1 MTGFADRLDVRG
13 IEVVDLSQWKDEV
26 FNYGDKENKRDTH
39 LWKKNPAVPFCP
51 DKVGLPLRPFRAL
64 ARGAVKK
71 ATNSQKSVVQKRGQ
85 SGPTLVVVGQAG
97 HTLVEFK
104 DYMVEL

>member
-1 MTGFADRLDVRG
+1 M
-13 IEVVDLSQWKDEV
+13 EEK
-26 FNYGDKENKRDTH
+26 
-39 LWKKNPAVPFCP
+39 PAVPFCS
-51 DKVGLPLRPFRAL
+51 DKVGLLLRPFRAL

-85 SGPTLVVVGQAG
+85 AG

>member
-1 MTGFADRLDVRG
+1 M
-13 IEVVDLSQWKDEV
+13 E
-26 FNYGDKENKRDTH
+26 ENPDI
-39 LWKKNPAVPFCP
+39 PFCS
-51 DKVGLPLRPFRAL
+51 DKVGLLLRPFRAL

-71 ATNSQKSVVQKRGQ
+71 ATDSQKSEVQKRGQ
-85 SGPTLVVVGQAG
+85 AGPTLVVVGQAG

>member
-1 MTGFADRLDVRG
+1 M
-13 IEVVDLSQWKDEV
+13 EE
-26 FNYGDKENKRDTH
+26 
-39 LWKKNPAVPFCP
+39 NPAVPFCS
-51 DKVGLPLRPFRAL
+51 DKVALLLRPFRAL

-71 ATNSQKSVVQKRGQ
+71 ATVVQKRGQ
-85 SGPTLVVVGQAG
+85 AGPTLVVVGQAG

>member
-1 MTGFADRLDVRG
+1 MKFLIMEIKKIKETHVCGRNPDV
-13 IEVVDLSQWKDEV
+13 L
-26 FNYGDKENKRDTH
+26 
-39 LWKKNPAVPFCP
+39 FCS
-51 DKVGLPLRPFRAL
+51 DKVGLLLRPFRAL

-85 SGPTLVVVGQAG
+85 AAPSLVVVGQAG